1 MNGGANAD
9 GSFNIN
15 TGNSNL
21 IPTQD
26 VDVYVKGTNDRPV
39 FTDED
44 GNVIAEV
51 VTDANGK
58 TFTKI
63 TSDQTSEGV
72 LQEDGSHTLSGNLS
86 AHDPDKS
93 HGDAAGNL
101 SYSIESGGKLVQIIE
116 GKYGILKLNQDGSY
130 TYEITKPELLKELN
144 AGQSLTDSKL
154 PQEVFDVRVTD
165 PLGAHSSGKLVID
178 VTGTADMPTIS
189 FNNTVIFEDNGA
201 IVTPSEGDH
210 SHDPSITGQLTLGG
224 RVDAEDIGGNLT
236 WTNTQT
242 VFAGADGKPLG
253 TLTIDQ
259 HGKYTY
265 TLTENGSKLVQSM
278 NEGDTMTETFEV
290 QVTIDGSDKIVK
302 KDITITIKGTN
313 DAPNLYGYGLSR
325 ALRAT

>member
-39 FTDED
+39 FTDEN

-165 PLGAHSSGKLVID
+165 PLGAHNSGKLVID

-189 FNNTVIFEDNGA
+189 FNNTVISEDNGS

-210 SHDPSITGQLTLGG
+210 SHDPFITGQLTLGD
-224 RVDAEDIGGNLT
+224 RVDAEDIGGSLT
-236 WTNTQT
+236 WTNKGQT
-242 VFAGADGKPLG
+242 GFATAR
-253 TLTIDQ
+253 T
-259 HGKYTY
+259 
-265 TLTENGSKLVQSM
+265 
-278 NEGDTMTETFEV
+278 
-290 QVTIDGSDKIVK
+290 
-302 KDITITIKGTN
+302 
-313 DAPNLYGYGLSR
+313 ASR
-325 ALRAT
+325 SAR